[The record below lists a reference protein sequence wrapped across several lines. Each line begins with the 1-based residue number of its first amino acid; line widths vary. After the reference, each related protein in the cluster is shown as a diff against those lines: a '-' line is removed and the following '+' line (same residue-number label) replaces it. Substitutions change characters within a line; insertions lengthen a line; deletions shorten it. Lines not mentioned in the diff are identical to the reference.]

1 METVIRSDAP
11 VDKIFLRAEDQ
22 VRDSFALARQI
33 YDSGYVPD
41 ALIVL
46 WRGGTPVG
54 IVIHEFLE
62 FKGISTY
69 HTAIK
74 ATSYTGIEERSE
86 PVLEHFDRLFEHLT
100 PASKVLVID
109 DIFDSGSTM
118 KRVVEELGPRT
129 AELRIATLYYKEG
142 ANRTDIQPHYYQR
155 KTDRWIVFPH
165 ELSGLTQE
173 EIKAKDSYIADL
185 LYE

>member
-1 METVIRSDAP
+1 MNKTSRTEMAT
-11 VDKIFLRAEDQ
+11 DKIFLRADDQ

-33 YDSGYVPD
+33 YDSGFVPD
-41 ALIVL
+41 VLIVL

-74 ATSYTGIEERSE
+74 ASSYTGIGKRGE
-86 PVLEHFDRLFEHLT
+86 PVLEHFDRLQNLIT
-100 PASKVLVID
+100 PASKVLVVD
-109 DIFDSGSTM
+109 DIFDSGCTM
-118 KRVVEELGPRT
+118 RKVVEELEPRT
-129 AELRIATLYYKEG
+129 AELRIATLYYKEA
-142 ANRTDIQPHYYQR
+142 ANVTDIQPDYYQR

-165 ELSGLTQE
+165 ELAGLSPE
-173 EIKAKDSYIADL
+173 EIKAKDSFIADL
-185 LYE
+185 LE